1 MAIEIRDLSEV
12 SISELVEAFN
22 SAFSDY
28 VIPLKLTEEA
38 LRFKLDSE
46 LIDMTYSVGAFDQGT
61 LVSFMLTGVRTED
74 GLTRYYNAGTGVTP
88 NYRGQR
94 LVAQMYTYVLPI
106 WKEKSANST
115 LQLEVIKGN
124 DKAIRAYKSQGY
136 TINRDLLCFKGEPN
150 EVLYTVRNITI
161 STAEEVIWEELQAFW
176 DIQPSWQ
183 NAVAV
188 LDQIKEDVCFKLA
201 KYDYETVGYIAYHKS
216 SGKIFQLAV
225 SKAYRNK
232 GIGKLLMN
240 DVMTTLRKPL
250 LITNV
255 DHNGTDTIEFL
266 KGVGLEHYITQHE
279 MVRSL

>member
-1 MAIEIRDLSEV
+1 MAIEIRNLSEV

-46 LIDMTYSVGAFDQGT
+46 LIDMTYSIGAFDQGR

-88 NYRGQR
+88 DYRGQR
-94 LVAQMYTYVLPI
+94 LVAQMYTYALPI
-106 WKEKSANST
+106 WEEKSANST

-136 TINRDLLCFKGEPN
+136 TNNRDLLCFKGEPN
-150 EVLYTVRNITI
+150 KVNYTVENITV

-183 NAVAV
+183 NAIAV
-188 LDQIKEDVCFKLA
+188 LDQIKGDVCFKLA
-201 KYDYETVGYIAYHKS
+201 KYDYETIGYIAYHKS

-225 SKAYRNK
+225 SKSYRNK
-232 GIGKLLMN
+232 GIGKLLIN
-240 DVMTTLRKPL
+240 EVVTALGKPL

-255 DHNGTDTIEFL
+255 DHNGVDTIAFL

-279 MVRSL
+279 MMRSL